1 MNKTENYYEHKL
13 IFACACLEMSDS
25 AQNEIRKFL
34 AVPLNWNEIIDISN
48 RHQILPFLYF
58 NLNKLNFGTIIP
70 RDIFMIMQNCY
81 FSNILKN
88 SLIEEEISFILQ
100 LSNRENIN
108 VIPFRGFS
116 LIQTLYH
123 NLGLRIMVD
132 VDILAKNKDSERINN
147 ILTQLKYLGYAEE
160 NITVFTKII
169 SPNLNLVIEV
179 HYALAPCRPYKINLP
194 SLWERTQQI
203 TFNKLSLTC
212 LSEEDTFL
220 SLALHLR
227 RHTRRITLKMV
238 IDIAELLNA
247 NMSKLDW
254 LYIIKSAKDNRI
266 ISTVYFSLYIIKEL
280 FDATVPSK
288 IFNEFR
294 PNIIKITLIH
304 FCINKSNFFL
314 LKKWQ
319 GAFLR
324 LLLCDK
330 PIDFLLYLWRVSFL
344 ERFVTKHCF
353 KKYKE
358 NITEIMP
365 RDTKLKIKK

>member
-1 MNKTENYYEHKL
+1 MFKKTMPAEIEIILLCVN
-13 IFACACLEMSDS
+13 LEISIPTEKKIKNLLS
-25 AQNEIRKFL
+25 H
-34 AVPLNWNEIIDISN
+34 PLDWNEIINTSN
-48 RHQILPFLYF
+48 RHQVLPFLYY
-58 NLNKLNFGTIIP
+58 NLNKLNLLNLIPKNIIGL
-70 RDIFMIMQNCY
+70 MKNCY
-81 FSNILKN
+81 YLNLERN
-88 SLIEEEISFILQ
+88 LIIEKEIHSFLEAASRQ
-100 LSNRENIN
+100 EVN
-108 VIPFRGFS
+108 VIPLRGFS
-116 LIQTLYH
+116 LIQTLYP
-123 NLGLRIMVD
+123 NPALRIMVD
-132 VDILAKNKDSERINN
+132 VDILAKSKDFEKVRN
-147 ILTQLKYLGYAEE
+147 ILIQLNYKE
-160 NITVFTKII
+160 NLEATIEHPATEPDSIIVFTKML
-169 SPNLNLVIEV
+169 SPKLSLPIEL
-179 HYALAPCRPYKINLP
+179 HHSLAPARPYAINLP
-194 SLWERTQQI
+194 YLWEKTQQI

-254 LYIIKSAKDNRI
+254 LYIIKLAKDNRI

-294 PNIIKITLIH
+294 PNIIKIALIH

-353 KKYKE
+353 KKYK
-358 NITEIMP
+358 
-365 RDTKLKIKK
+365 